1 MGKSYIPLTEEMEF
15 VDHYI
20 SIQKKLIGNTMHY
33 IKDIKGDIKHT
44 IVPAMIVQILV
55 ENSVKHGLKAIE
67 GEKNLT
73 IAIWDNNETTSITV
87 EDNGP
92 GFNCCQYSESSTS
105 TGLKVVRQIIA
116 LTNSNNKEK
125 IGFAISNITS
135 PDGNI
140 SGCRATLTIPNNIK
154 YITNNTDFAK

>member
-1 MGKSYIPLTEEMEF
+1 MEF
-15 VDHYI
+15 VAHYI
-20 SIQKKLIGNTMHY
+20 SIQKKLIGDSMHY
-33 IKDIKGDIKHT
+33 IKDIKGDIDHT

-67 GEKNLT
+67 GDKKLT
-73 IAIWDNNETTSITV
+73 IAIWNDNATTCITV

-92 GFNCCQYSESSTS
+92 GFNCCKQCESSTS

-135 PDGNI
+135 PNGNI

-154 YITNNTDFAK
+154 YITKNTELTK